1 MKTKTLQKI
10 KIIIIKQTIHVRL
23 QRFLRFVSL
32 THSISKQLKTW
43 VFFWGGGFNL
53 LFEGAIAF
61 IIY

>member
-10 KIIIIKQTIHVRL
+10 KSITKQTIHARL
-23 QRFLRFVSL
+23 QRFVSL